1 MAVGNTR
8 EADVRPTLV
17 SYCAYCTSPRRRQLV
32 TTVMVNVVIR
42 EVRASPAYSIYILI
56 GTFTPKVVSNVWT
69 FSTYVSTLLTDYRI
83 VMTLGLP

>member
-1 MAVGNTR
+1 
-8 EADVRPTLV
+8 
-17 SYCAYCTSPRRRQLV
+17 
-32 TTVMVNVVIR
+32 MVNVVIR
-42 EVRASPAYSIYILI
+42 EVRASPASSIYILI